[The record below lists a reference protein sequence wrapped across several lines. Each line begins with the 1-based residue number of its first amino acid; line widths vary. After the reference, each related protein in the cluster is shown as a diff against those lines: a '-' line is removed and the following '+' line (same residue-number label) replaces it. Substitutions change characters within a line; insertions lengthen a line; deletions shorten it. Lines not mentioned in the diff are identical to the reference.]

1 MTTIE
6 KIVRVRVSGRV
17 QGVGFRAF
25 VLRRAEAHGVCGWV
39 RNRSNG
45 DVEAIFAGSE
55 HAVTVLCQT
64 CRQGPPQ
71 ARVERLD
78 IFEADRT
85 ALGEAGAVGRFVQ
98 LTTE

>member
-25 VLRRAEAHGVCGWV
+25 VARHAEARGILGWV
-39 RNRSNG
+39 RNRSDG
-45 DVEAIFAGSE
+45 DVEAVFAGSE
-55 HAVTVLCQT
+55 YAVTALCQT
-64 CRQGPPQ
+64 CQQGPPR

-78 IFEADRT
+78 IHEADRA
-85 ALGEAGAVGRFVQ
+85 ALEEVGAADWFLQ
-98 LTTE
+98 LSTE